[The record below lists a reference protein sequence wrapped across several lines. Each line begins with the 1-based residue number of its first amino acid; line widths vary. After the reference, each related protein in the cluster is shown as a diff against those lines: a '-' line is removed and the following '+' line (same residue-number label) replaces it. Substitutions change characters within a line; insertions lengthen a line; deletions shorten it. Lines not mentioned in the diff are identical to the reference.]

1 MSLRWTHRL
10 PVVVGVL
17 GLLAGATVAQ
27 AARIEADP
35 NKTYSLT
42 KDYGPWMVM
51 VASFNSTSTDGE
63 TKVGKTPEAAAS
75 ELVLELRQK
84 GIPAYIHRVNYA
96 DDPVVTQDRIGRK
109 VVRKNLRQTESI
121 GVLAGNYGSIED
133 KKAQETLTWLKAYNP
148 KCLQDGVVFE
158 KTQKRPTPLANAFM
172 TMNPLIPAE
181 EIAAYRSVDNFVLKL
196 NHGESHSLLENKGKF
211 TLVVATFT
219 GKSGVETPLGFGG
232 KLGNTFK
239 EDDDLFIAWQEA
251 RDLVATMR
259 QVENVDAFVWHDRYQ
274 SVVTVGSFTS
284 ANDPAISAMTARF
297 GAKRQVNSLVP
308 KLNNSVQVLA
318 VDAEGRKIPFNQD
331 LGVNGGLATGSNEA
345 LPNGFR
351 IWAYDPNPQIMAV
364 PKRR

>member
-1 MSLRWTHRL
+1 MSRRWTHRL
-10 PVVVGVL
+10 PVVVAVL
-17 GLLAGATVAQ
+17 SLVAGATIAH
-27 AARIEADP
+27 AARIDADP
-35 NKTYSLT
+35 NKTYSLS
-42 KDYGPWMVM
+42 KDFGPWMVM
-51 VASFNSTSTDGE
+51 VASFNSTSLDGE
-63 TKVGKTPEAAAS
+63 TKVGKTPEEAAS

-96 DDPVVTQDRIGRK
+96 DDPVVTQDRAGRK

-133 KKAQETLTWLKAYNP
+133 KKAQETLKWLKAYSP

-158 KTQKRPTPLANAFM
+158 KTQKRPTPLSNAFM

-196 NHGESHSLLENKGKF
+196 NHGEAHSLLENTGKF

-239 EDDDLFIAWQEA
+239 EDDDLFVAWQEA

-274 SVVTVGSFTS
+274 SVVTVGSFSS
-284 ANDPAISAMTARF
+284 ANDPSIAAMKARF

-308 KLNNSVQVLA
+308 KFNNSVQVLA
-318 VDAEGRKIPFNQD
+318 VDAEGRKIPFDQQ
-331 LGVNGGLATGSNEA
+331 LGVSGGLVTGSNDS
-345 LPNGFR
+345 LPSGFR

-364 PKRR
+364 PRRR